1 MESYPLVHRPHPQSK
16 RNRKTPRRARRA
28 TRGKAMWFSWCKILQ
43 PRAFWPNRF
52 CGAVAVALRA
62 TRCAAV
68 YKSARRFAQRSG
80 YKKNQRVTRL
90 ELATSSLA
98 RRCSTTELHPQ
109 FTYENRPKEA
119 AENCLVRLFYPAY
132 ARDQMRT
139 DENASGF

>member
-68 YKSARRFAQRSG
+68 YKSAPRFAQRSG

-98 RRCSTTELHPQ
+98 RRCSTTELHPR
-109 FTYENRPKEA
+109 FEREEIMSSGRRDATFLIADRKST
-119 AENCLVRLFYPAY
+119 RL
-132 ARDQMRT
+132 
-139 DENASGF
+139 NSS